1 MFSFS
6 VPKHA
11 PSKLID
17 GKIILGGMGRVGG
30 KAHKGPWGQKVW
42 SAGWAYDENEKL
54 IYFQVREKV
63 TGMPGG
69 SISNKKKKVL
79 QVFDAAW

>member
-30 KAHKGPWGQKVW
+30 KAHKGPSGDP
-42 SAGWAYDENEKL
+42 G
-54 IYFQVREKV
+54 VRRC
-63 TGMPGG
+63 G
-69 SISNKKKKVL
+69 L
-79 QVFDAAW
+79 QGEPMMKIKS